1 MAERVVITG
10 MGAIT
15 PIGNGPGQFWNG
27 LLEGRSGVGL
37 IQRFDA
43 SELDTRFA
51 AELKGFDPAEYM
63 DAKEVRRADPF
74 TQYALAAAAQAAEES
89 GLDFSELGG
98 ERIGVIVGSGI
109 GGTTTWEANH
119 RTLLERGP
127 GRVSPFFIPMMI
139 ADMASG
145 QISMRF
151 GARGSNFAT
160 VSACA
165 SGAHAIGEAFEM
177 LRRGQL
183 DAVLAGGSEAPITPL
198 AMAGFCSMKALSA
211 RNDDPTRA
219 SRPFDRDRDGFVM
232 GEGAAIL
239 VLEAETHAVK
249 RGATILAELAG
260 YGSTADAHHM
270 TAPSPGGE
278 GAARAMRQA
287 LDSAEENPEAVQYIN
302 AHGTSTPL
310 NDKYETMAV
319 HSVFG
324 PHARK
329 LAMSSTKSM
338 TGHLLGAAGAVEL
351 VACVFVIR
359 SDVLPPT
366 VNYDHPDPECDLDYV
381 PNEARRGSVR
391 LALSNSLG
399 FGGHNVSLAV
409 RKYESGG

>member
-1 MAERVVITG
+1 MTERVVITG
-10 MGAIT
+10 MGALT
-15 PIGNGPGQFWNG
+15 PIGNDPGHFWNG
-27 LLEGRSGVGL
+27 LLEGRSGVGP

-51 AELKGFDPAEYM
+51 GELKDFDPAAYM
-63 DAKEVRRADPF
+63 DPKEVRRADPF
-74 TQYALAAAAQAAEES
+74 TQYALAAAKQAADES
-89 GLDFSELGG
+89 GLDFSEHGG
-98 ERIGVIVGSGI
+98 ERIGAIVGSGI

-119 RTLLERGP
+119 RTLIERGP
-127 GRVSPFFIPMMI
+127 SRVSPFFIPMMI

-145 QISMRF
+145 QVSMRF
-151 GARGSNFAT
+151 GCRGSNFAT

-177 LRRGQL
+177 VRRGQL

-198 AMAGFCSMKALSA
+198 AMAGFCSMKALSS
-211 RNDDPTRA
+211 RNEDPSRA
-219 SRPFDRDRDGFVM
+219 SRPFDRERDGFVM

-239 VLEAETHAVK
+239 VVESESHAKK

-260 YGSTADAHHM
+260 YGSTADAHHI
-270 TAPSPGGE
+270 TAPAPGGE

-287 LDSAEENPEAVQYIN
+287 LDSAGESPEEVAYIN

-319 HSVFG
+319 HTVFG
-324 PHARK
+324 AHARR
-329 LAMSSTKSM
+329 LAISSTKSM

-351 VACVFVIR
+351 VACVFAVR

-366 VNYDHPDPECDLDYV
+366 VNYEHPDPECDLDYV
-381 PNEARRGSVR
+381 PNEARRGRVR

-409 RKYESGG
+409 RKYGMGG

>member
-1 MAERVVITG
+1 
-10 MGAIT
+10 
-15 PIGNGPGQFWNG
+15 
-27 LLEGRSGVGL
+27 
-37 IQRFDA
+37 
-43 SELDTRFA
+43 
-51 AELKGFDPAEYM
+51 M

-74 TQYALAAAAQAAEES
+74 TQYAIAAAAQAARES
-89 GLDFSELGG
+89 GLDFSEHGG

-109 GGTTTWEANH
+109 GGTTTWEASH
-119 RTLLERGP
+119 RTLIERGP
-127 GRVSPFFIPMMI
+127 SRVSPFFVPMMI

-145 QISMRF
+145 QVSMRF

-183 DAVLAGGSEAPITPL
+183 DAVLAGGSEAPISPL
-198 AMAGFCSMKALSA
+198 AMAGFCSMKALST
-211 RNDDPTRA
+211 RNDDPPRS
-219 SRPFDRDRDGFVM
+219 SRPFERDRDGFVM

-239 VLEAETHAVK
+239 VLETETHARQ
-249 RGATILAELAG
+249 RGAPILAELAG

-270 TAPSPGGE
+270 TAPAPGGE

-287 LDSAEENPEAVQYIN
+287 LASAKENPESVQYIN

-319 HSVFG
+319 HAVFG
-324 PHARK
+324 PHARE
-329 LAMSSTKSM
+329 LAISSTKSM

-351 VACVFVIR
+351 VACVFAVR
-359 SDVLPPT
+359 SDVVPPT

-381 PNEARRGSVR
+381 PNEARRVEVR

-409 RKYESGG
+409 RKYGSGG